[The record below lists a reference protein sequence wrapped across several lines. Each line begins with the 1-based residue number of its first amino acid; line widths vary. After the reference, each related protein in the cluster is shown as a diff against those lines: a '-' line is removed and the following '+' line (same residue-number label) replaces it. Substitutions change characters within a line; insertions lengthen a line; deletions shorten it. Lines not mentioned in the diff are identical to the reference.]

1 VNGKFSGFGPPRSPR
16 DESVV
21 FFKLAEPSFLPG
33 HVAVLEMLSD
43 AEDGYHAHGF
53 FSVVKVEGTGLRM
66 IRNQEPSP
74 RVIGIPRP
82 GYFSWDST
90 PRVLFRPLQA
100 VLPVRITDGW
110 DADIHPGLGPI
121 TLGWASE
128 KVA

>member
-1 VNGKFSGFGPPRSPR
+1 MKSTLHEKYPRNGILG

-53 FSVVKVEGTGLRM
+53 FNVVKVEGTGLRM
-66 IRNQEPSP
+66 IRNPHRGSL
-74 RVIGIPRP
+74 G
-82 GYFSWDST
+82 FHDWDST